1 MGRHILNLPILALL
15 SLFLICLLLHCRPSA
30 ASSSTSAVSATT
42 RDIRTL
48 LSRGDAARGD
58 ASIALL
64 DEAHGKIQDALVL
77 AREEAADDALLL
89 WSMLA
94 RVRAKRIKFH
104 KARGVE
110 PTGRPAAARPDDVP
124 HRSSSPRQVAR
135 RPLTFV
141 QDRLFR

>member
-1 MGRHILNLPILALL
+1 MGRRILNLPILL
-15 SLFLICLLLHCRPSA
+15 SLVLFCLSHCRPSVG
-30 ASSSTSAVSATT
+30 SNTSAVSATT
-42 RDIRTL
+42 QDIHKL

-77 AREEAADDALLL
+77 AREDDALL

-110 PTGRPAAARPDDVP
+110 PTGRPAAARPEAVP
-124 HRSSSPRQVAR
+124 HPSSSPRQVAR

-141 QDRLFR
+141 QERLFR